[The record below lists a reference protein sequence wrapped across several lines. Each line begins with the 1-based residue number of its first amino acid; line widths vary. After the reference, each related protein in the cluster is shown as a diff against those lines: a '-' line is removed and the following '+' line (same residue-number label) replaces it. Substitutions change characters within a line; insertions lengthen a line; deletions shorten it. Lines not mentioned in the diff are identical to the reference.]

1 MSRSLWT
8 FEQSLETTMM
18 VDASPN
24 QIVAWL
30 KSDENNE
37 KTLAHYGAE
46 WLALDDP
53 KVNAAIALHGKC
65 GDVLDQI
72 FNKSKDNALR
82 QAIAANPHLNWAT
95 RDSILDR
102 WLVAKSVRN
111 HDYEVALCL
120 FLNPKITPSAVMD
133 MLASNDR
140 ELDVRRKLWAVA
152 YLTMNVRENNGW
164 YEANIHDINFCGLIP
179 WLIRLLCDPKS
190 DTKESEQLAILDFF
204 HPLLSDES
212 LAKQMDLRLFRP
224 SLGFMDIDFTDRSLP
239 TVEEIE
245 GVLRACGEPED
256 KYGQE
261 NYRLSWY
268 MEFFCKLL
276 ELADQ
281 EYDWQDSFASAS
293 FEQLRATYY
302 KTVPVHRIFSN
313 SAQMAHEIDERYFYE
328 KEKLNY
334 KKLPNGKLLT
344 ELDELEAE
352 NPKITEWIADNPS
365 FYSHPNGRKFLR
377 QLGRYY
383 DHAHREAQ
391 QDTERYKI
399 DRDDRPLT
407 AFDLKEIRKREESVL
422 TGLAVLEDQV
432 RAISNRLDN
441 EKVES
446 GYERDENIK
455 KINRDLTEI
464 RERITLL
471 TITSAQ
477 AGQGYFVN
485 LVKALLGLR

>member
-179 WLIRLLCDPKS
+179 WLIRLLCEPSS
-190 DTKESEQLAILDFF
+190 DTKERNRLSILDFF
-204 HPLLSDES
+204 YPLLNDES
-212 LAKQMDLRLFRP
+212 LAQRIDFGLFRP
-224 SLGFMDIDFTDRSLP
+224 SLGFMDIDFEDRSLP
-239 TVEEIE
+239 TVKDIE
-245 GVLRACGEPED
+245 GVLSSCGEAED
-256 KYGQE
+256 EYGQE
-261 NYRLSWY
+261 NYELSSY
-268 MEFFCKLL
+268 TEFFCKLIQ
-276 ELADQ
+276 LADHQ
-281 EYDWQDSFASAS
+281 PDWQRSFASS
-293 FEQLRATYY
+293 SREELRAAFY
-302 KTVPVHRIFSN
+302 KTAPAHIIFRAS
-313 SAQMAHEIDERYFYE
+313 SQMAHEIDERYFYE

-352 NPKITEWIADNPS
+352 NPKITEWMAENPS
-365 FYSHPNGRKFLR
+365 FYSHPSGRKFLR
-377 QLGRYY
+377 QLDRYY
-383 DHAHREAQ
+383 DHVHQEAK

-422 TGLAVLEDQV
+422 AGLAVLEEQI

-441 EKVES
+441 EEVES
-446 GYERDENIK
+446 GYERNENTK

-464 RERITLL
+464 RERIILL
-471 TITSAQ
+471 GITSEQ
-477 AGQGYFVN
+477 ASQGYFVN
-485 LVKALLGLR
+485 LVKAFLGLK